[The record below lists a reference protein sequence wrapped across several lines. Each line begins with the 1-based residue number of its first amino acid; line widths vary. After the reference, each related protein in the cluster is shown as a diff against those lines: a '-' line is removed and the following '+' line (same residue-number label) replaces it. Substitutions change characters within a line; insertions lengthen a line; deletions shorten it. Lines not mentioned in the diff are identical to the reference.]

1 MNNEVCSAILVFDL
15 DGSFPAPLWISAVVV
30 AVSYFLGDIS
40 PAILIGRLMGV
51 DIRKEGS
58 GNAGTTNVL
67 RVLGAKAA
75 AATLLIDILK
85 GVAAVLL
92 GRYIGGSETMA
103 VICGLAAFCG
113 HIWPLL
119 FGFRG
124 GKGIA
129 TGFGILLTVNPT
141 IGLICLGVA
150 AAAMLISQRVSVGSL
165 LGAAAAVLLACHFQP
180 NDVFWFFIMAAIVY
194 IKHRG
199 NIWRLLHGQEPK
211 VNFKKKK
218 TEADGDRKE
227 EEE

>member
-1 MNNEVCSAILVFDL
+1 MSSDFLGVIFMFHFEE
-15 DGSFPAPLWISAVVV
+15 SFPAPLWVSLAVVL
-30 AVSYFLGDIS
+30 VSYFLGDIS

-141 IGLICLGVA
+141 IGLLCLAVA

-165 LGAAAAVLLACHFQP
+165 LGAAAAVALAFRFQP

-211 VNFKKKK
+211 VNFKKKGPG
-218 TEADGDRKE
+218 DGESRKE
-227 EEE
+227 EEK